1 MNISSTKCQQL
12 CVLPAPIPPH
22 TISFVSI
29 FICRL
34 FSLYRFLAHFSLF
47 LCTLCA
53 NVAPNIYLTKTYGGA
68 EPISTPDAHISSER
82 FKCGSVNRILV
93 KTCVL
98 LCRIFAEFFISLRN
112 MREEELYRRPLVF
125 WQVVLNFY
133 LFLSFIHGT
142 DSFLDSF

>member
-1 MNISSTKCQQL
+1 MSTALCASRTYSPSYDIFRFYFYLSS
-12 CVLPAPIPPH
+12 VFFIP
-22 TISFVSI
+22 V
-29 FICRL
+29 
-34 FSLYRFLAHFSLF
+34 LAHFSLF
-47 LCTLCA
+47 LCILCA

-68 EPISTPDAHISSER
+68 HPISTPDAHISSER